1 MKRILITG
9 ANSYIGTSFATY
21 ITNNYHNEYI
31 VDTIDMLT
39 DDWKKIDFS
48 KYDTIYHVAGI
59 AHSDIGKIGKEREK
73 IYREI
78 NTLLAIVTAKK
89 AKDEGVSQFI
99 FMSSAI
105 VYGESA
111 PVGQEKV
118 ITRDTPLS
126 PANCYGESKVEA
138 ERGIAALGDDDFNV
152 VILRCPMVYGRG
164 SKGNYPVLA
173 KFAKK
178 LPVFPYVKKE
188 ENRKPTKDK

>member
-78 NTLLAIVTAKK
+78 NTLLAIDTAKK
-89 AKDEGVSQFI
+89 GK
-99 FMSSAI
+99 
-105 VYGESA
+105 
-111 PVGQEKV
+111 
-118 ITRDTPLS
+118 R
-126 PANCYGESKVEA
+126 
-138 ERGIAALGDDDFNV
+138 RGG
-152 VILRCPMVYGRG
+152 
-164 SKGNYPVLA
+164 
-173 KFAKK
+173 
-178 LPVFPYVKKE
+178 
-188 ENRKPTKDK
+188 